1 MANTIVD
8 LNNNVI
14 VASLKDYSM
23 GVLKHIQVERTLAS
37 DRFQVKMIME
47 IEAQDEL
54 EVYKRLIEAFKL
66 CVPNQA

>member
-1 MANTIVD
+1 MAYPID
-8 LNNNVI
+8 LNNKVI
-14 VASLKDYSM
+14 VASLKDYSFD
-23 GVLKHIQVERTLAS
+23 VLKHIDVYRSVVT

-66 CVPNQA
+66 CVPDKE

>member
-1 MANTIVD
+1 MGISITD
-8 LNNNVI
+8 LNHDVI

>member
-8 LNNNVI
+8 LNAPVI
-14 VASLKDYSM
+14 VASLKDYSFD
-23 GVLKHIQVERTLAS
+23 VLKHIEVDRSVVT

-47 IEAQDEL
+47 IQARDEL
-54 EVYKRLIEAFKL
+54 EVYSRLIEAFKL

>member
-1 MANTIVD
+1 MANTIN
-8 LNNNVI
+8 LNHDVI

-23 GVLKHIQVERTLAS
+23 GVLKHIEVARSVET
-37 DRFQVKMIME
+37 DRFRVKMILE

-66 CVPNQA
+66 CVPNQT

>member
-8 LNNNVI
+8 LNAPVI
-14 VASLKDYSM
+14 VASLKDYSFDM
-23 GVLKHIQVERTLAS
+23 LKHIDVVRSVIT
-37 DRFQVKMIME
+37 DKYVVRMTME
-47 IEAQDEL
+47 IKAQDEL

>member
-1 MANTIVD
+1 MAITTIN
-8 LNNNVI
+8 LNHDVI
-14 VASLKDYSM
+14 VAGLKDYSM
-23 GVLKHIQVERTLAS
+23 GVLKHIKVERSFET
-37 DRFQVKMIME
+37 DRYVVRMILE